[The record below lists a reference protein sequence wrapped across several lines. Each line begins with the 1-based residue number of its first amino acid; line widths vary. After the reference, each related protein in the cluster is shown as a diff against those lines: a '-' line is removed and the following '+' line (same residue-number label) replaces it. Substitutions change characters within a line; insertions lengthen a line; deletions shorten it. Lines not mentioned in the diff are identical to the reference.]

1 MALEYS
7 TSITKTGAG
16 RFRAFLR
23 YKDED
28 GNWKQRNKT
37 LPASVTSKRAATKAA
52 REWAESLADAIGSQT
67 EAGRMTVADYV
78 REYWE
83 MLSATGAI
91 EASTASARRP
101 WVERVAR
108 SPLGARHMA
117 DVTPRDLE
125 RFVAELRA
133 DGYAPGT
140 VTSCYYG
147 ATQAIR
153 HAAEIGD
160 IPTDPTAR
168 ARKPRSSRPSPNA
181 LAPDQCRRSR
191 RVSRRCPR
199 RRRRRP
205 RSWRCTRGCASA
217 RCAP

>member
-83 MLSATGAI
+83 MLSATGQLRR
-91 EASTASARRP
+91 ARRP
-101 WVERVAR
+101 PAGRGLSAW
-108 SPLGARHMA
+108 
-117 DVTPRDLE
+117 
-125 RFVAELRA
+125 
-133 DGYAPGT
+133 
-140 VTSCYYG
+140 
-147 ATQAIR
+147 
-153 HAAEIGD
+153 
-160 IPTDPTAR
+160 R
-168 ARKPRSSRPSPNA
+168 ARRWRAPHGRRDAPRP
-181 LAPDQCRRSR
+181 
-191 RVSRRCPR
+191 
-199 RRRRRP
+199 
-205 RSWRCTRGCASA
+205 
-217 RCAP
+217 